1 VKTIKHF
8 NIILLGAVLLI
19 SFWSCSSQPKP
30 VTQTPEVKPQPESVQ
45 EQPQQ
50 EAEPEEPTSPVKDE
64 PIEKQEKEES
74 PPAEKT
80 DKETEEPAAK
90 FKPAEVLEE
99 ALSAYQDSQI
109 AWEKVD
115 IDTALAAL
123 DESYSLLL
131 KLDLPQESPLNQEKN
146 DLRLL
151 IAQRIQEIYASHLI
165 ATGENH
171 RSIPLE
177 ENKYVLRE
185 IKSFQTTERKSFLAG
200 YQRSGRYRKMILE
213 ELKKEGMPEEI
224 AWVPMIESWFK
235 VKAYSRA
242 RALGLW
248 QFISSTGYR
257 FGLKRDRWI
266 DERMDPVKATRAAI
280 RYFKEL
286 HSFFGD
292 WTTALAAYNC
302 GEFRVQRVIR
312 NQRVKYLD
320 NFWDLFVMLP
330 RETARFVPRFI
341 ATLLIINN
349 PEKYGMTLPTPDP
362 SMHYA
367 TVEIHRPVKLSS
379 LSQTIGLNSQTLA
392 EYNPE
397 LRHQATPDK
406 GYELKVP
413 AGYGEKTLAAIISLP
428 KWIPPEATYVVH
440 YVRRGET
447 VSGIASRY
455 RTSVTSIAR
464 LNRLNRRY
472 TIYPGQRLKVPS
484 RGGSRSY
491 SQPRELVKEGEKLIY
506 VVKRGDS
513 LYKIAA
519 SFNTSVAEIKRRNR
533 LNSNTLSVGQKLEIT
548 SGKLSGATQ
557 YTVKAGDTPY
567 EIAKRFGMNLSML
580 LSLNGLN
587 SRSKIY
593 PGQKLWITPN

>member
-1 VKTIKHF
+1 MKIIRHF
-8 NIILLGAVLLI
+8 QIVLLAFVLLI
-19 SFWSCSSQPKP
+19 SIWSCSSQPKP
-30 VTQTPEVKPQPESVQ
+30 VTQRPETNEQPKEIQAKPQED
-45 EQPQQ
+45 
-50 EAEPEEPTSPVKDE
+50 AEPEKVLSPEKNEPL
-64 PIEKQEKEES
+64 EKQEEEVIQSEEKTEEES
-74 PPAEKT
+74 
-80 DKETEEPAAK
+80 EESAK
-90 FKPAEVLEE
+90 LDPSEVLEE

-123 DESYSLLL
+123 DEAYSLLL
-131 KLDLPQESPLNQEKN
+131 KLDLPQDSPLNQEKN

-185 IKSFQTTERKSFLAG
+185 IKSFQTTERKSFLAA
-200 YQRSGRYRKMILE
+200 YQRSGRYREMILE
-213 ELKKEGMPEEI
+213 ELKKEGMPVEI

-266 DERMDPVKATRAAI
+266 DERMDPDKSTRAAI
-280 RYFKEL
+280 QYFKEL

-349 PEKYGMTLPTPDP
+349 PEQYGMDLPNPDP
-362 SMHYA
+362 PMHYE
-367 TVEIHRPVKLSS
+367 TVEINRPVKLSS
-379 LSQTIGLNSQTLA
+379 LSQTLGLDSEMLA

-397 LRHQATPDK
+397 LRHQATPENQ
-406 GYELKVP
+406 YELKVP
-413 AGYGEKTLAAIISLP
+413 AGYGEQTLAAIISLP
-428 KWIPPEATYVVH
+428 RWIPPEATYVVH

-455 RTSVTSIAR
+455 RTSISAIAR
-464 LNRLNRRY
+464 LNSLSRRY

-484 RGGSRSY
+484 HGGGSSY
-491 SQPRELVKEGEKLIY
+491 IQPPELIKEGEKLIY

-513 LYKIAA
+513 LYKIA
-519 SFNTSVAEIKRRNR
+519 SSLNTSVAEIKRRNN
-533 LNSNTLSVGQKLEIT
+533 LSSNTLSVGQKLEIT
-548 SGKLSGATQ
+548 SGKISGATQ
-557 YTVKAGDTPY
+557 YTVKAGDTPFK
-567 EIAKRFGMNLSML
+567 IAKQFGMNLSVL

>member
-1 VKTIKHF
+1 VKAIKYLH
-8 NIILLGAVLLI
+8 IIFLGLVLLI

-30 VTQTPEVKPQPESVQ
+30 VTQTPEVEPQPEAVQ
-45 EQPQQ
+45 EQPQPK
-50 EAEPEEPTSPVKDE
+50 AEQEEPPTFVKEE
-64 PIEKQEKEES
+64 PLEKQEEVVS
-74 PPAEKT
+74 PPAERR
-80 DKETEEPAAK
+80 EEEMEEPAEVD
-90 FKPAEVLEE
+90 PSEVLEE

-131 KLDLPQESPLNQEKN
+131 KLDLPQDSPLNQEKN

-171 RSIPLE
+171 RSIPIE

-200 YQRSGRYRKMILE
+200 YQRSGRYRDMILE

-224 AWVPMIESWFK
+224 VWVPMIESWFK

-242 RALGLW
+242 RALCLW

-266 DERMDPVKATRAAI
+266 DEIMDPDKATRAAI
-280 RYFKEL
+280 QYFKEL

-341 ATLLIINN
+341 ATLLIIND
-349 PEKYGMTLPTPDP
+349 PEKYGMSLPTPDP
-362 SMHYA
+362 PMHYEK
-367 TVEIHRPVKLSS
+367 VEIHRPVKLSS
-379 LSQTIGLNSQTLA
+379 LSQTIGLDGQTLA
-392 EYNPE
+392 DYNPE

-413 AGYGEKTLAAIISLP
+413 AGYEEKTLGAIISLP

-440 YVRRGET
+440 YVRRGDT

-455 RTSVTSIAR
+455 RTSTSAIAR

-491 SQPRELVKEGEKLIY
+491 SQPRELVKDGEKLIY
-506 VVKRGDS
+506 LVKRGDS

-533 LNSNTLSVGQKLEIT
+533 LSSNTLSVGQKLEIT

-557 YTVKAGDTPY
+557 YTVKSGDTPFT
-567 EIAKRFGMNLSML
+567 IAKKFRMNLSVL